1 MDYEKVLKLI
11 YPEPGQSIFTDTQLK
26 QIYELIKYYDY
37 YENNVFKYIE
47 AEYPEYRKTNE
58 RSPAQIPINYSQ
70 YIVDKLAE
78 WQFEEPI
85 DISVTTENK
94 ADDKKADE
102 VEKDLYKL
110 HKKNKMDLKLL
121 QAAKECNI
129 SGGVAIK
136 MIYDPELKMVRF
148 LPRPRIEC
156 FPVTEFDDYE
166 KINKVHFVAFKS
178 EDIVWK
184 QTFEMKDGKC
194 LFSEATY
201 NVKNNLELEEWI
213 QKPTFLGSGNKYI
226 DFMPVYIIPNTPGVG
241 MIWGYSELANLIPI
255 INELNKKYSD
265 ASDALRFEMFAITI
279 IMNMKDFST
288 TGRPKTKPGAVWR
301 LMSAGTGD
309 AKTDIKKLESSFAY
323 RETLNNHTESLKNAM
338 FELSSVIQINPET
351 VSRLGSMSGVALK
364 LMYASMISKTN
375 IKNVVWKPILEQ
387 MYYESLKMR
396 GVYEAYSFPEVNIEI
411 INHLPIPLNE
421 KEEVEI
427 ATMKLAAGL
436 SSTRAAMDSLGI
448 QDPEAMMA
456 EILEEENS
464 REESYK

>member
-70 YIVDKLAE
+70 YVVDKLAE
-78 WQFEEPI
+78 WQFEKPI

-213 QKPTFLGSGNKYI
+213 QKPTLLG
-226 DFMPVYIIPNTPGVG
+226 
-241 MIWGYSELANLIPI
+241 
-255 INELNKKYSD
+255 
-265 ASDALRFEMFAITI
+265 
-279 IMNMKDFST
+279 
-288 TGRPKTKPGAVWR
+288 
-301 LMSAGTGD
+301 
-309 AKTDIKKLESSFAY
+309 
-323 RETLNNHTESLKNAM
+323 
-338 FELSSVIQINPET
+338 
-351 VSRLGSMSGVALK
+351 
-364 LMYASMISKTN
+364 
-375 IKNVVWKPILEQ
+375 
-387 MYYESLKMR
+387 
-396 GVYEAYSFPEVNIEI
+396 
-411 INHLPIPLNE
+411 
-421 KEEVEI
+421 
-427 ATMKLAAGL
+427 
-436 SSTRAAMDSLGI
+436 
-448 QDPEAMMA
+448 
-456 EILEEENS
+456 
-464 REESYK
+464 